1 MEFKMLLQAP
11 MRTACVLAVCS
22 LMGVLLAAEDG
33 LFVPSLNDEAI
44 QYYSG
49 GVNDAVTNL
58 QRRIDSGEAH
68 LEFAPR
74 WGYLESLLKE
84 LHILVFS
91 KTSLQ
96 VARISPDHPR
106 ALYFGDD
113 VYVGM
118 VHGGPLELVAA
129 DAEKGAVFYLLE
141 QKKSARPQFVR
152 KNEECLK
159 CHFTVNTMRVPGF
172 LTRSVFADATGEPI
186 IEAGAY
192 LTDDRSPLN
201 ERWGGWYVTGTHGL
215 ARHLGNGFAHGADHR
230 IDTEHGANLTN
241 LKGRVDMALYPQP
254 TSDIVALLVLNHQV
268 RMHNLLTRL
277 SYEAR
282 LERPE
287 LPSTVEGTVRYMLF
301 ADEAPLRDH
310 TEGIAPFRAEFEA
323 QGPSDGQGRSLR
335 QMDLEHRLFRYPCSF
350 LIYSESFDALPAAAK
365 DLLYRRL
372 FDVLSGKDTRAP
384 FASLTAADRRAVL
397 EILVATKPSLPAY
410 FRAAH

>member
-1 MEFKMLLQAP
+1 
-11 MRTACVLAVCS
+11 
-22 LMGVLLAAEDG
+22 
-33 LFVPSLNDEAI
+33 
-44 QYYSG
+44 
-49 GVNDAVTNL
+49 
-58 QRRIDSGEAH
+58 
-68 LEFAPR
+68 
-74 WGYLESLLKE
+74 
-84 LHILVFS
+84 
-91 KTSLQ
+91 
-96 VARISPDHPR
+96 
-106 ALYFGDD
+106 
-113 VYVGM
+113 
-118 VHGGPLELVAA
+118 
-129 DAEKGAVFYLLE
+129 
-141 QKKSARPQFVR
+141 
-152 KNEECLK
+152 
-159 CHFTVNTMRVPGF
+159 MRVPGF

-372 FDVLSGKDTRAP
+372 FDVLSGKDTTAP